1 MIIIKKG
8 PKDSIDKMLK
18 KYKRK
23 SIQYGLLKAVKERQ
37 EYEKP
42 SSVKR
47 KKKAKAVYRQK
58 VNSDKEKR
66 S

>member
-23 SIQYGLLKAVKERQ
+23 SIRCGLLKQVRERQ

-58 VNSDKEKR
+58 INSDREKR

>member
-23 SIQYGLLKAVKERQ
+23 SIQYRTLKDLKERQ

-42 SSVKR
+42 SSKR
-47 KKKAKAVYRQK
+47 RKQKAAAIYREK
-58 VNSDKEKR
+58 IRTDREKR

>member
-8 PKDSIDKMLK
+8 EKDSIDRMLK
-18 KYKRK
+18 RYKKK
-23 SIQYGLLKAVKERQ
+23 SIQYGVIKEVRERQ

-47 KKKAKAVYRQK
+47 KKKAKAVYHQK
-58 VNSDKEKR
+58 VNSEREKR